1 MKTVSIRSL
10 YNYADRES
18 FGESESGELQY
29 TGYSARRTP
38 DTPDDDS
45 DLFGSSDDIRKYAG
59 NSALTGIERAVI
71 ILLRE
76 RVSL

>member
-1 MKTVSIRSL
+1 MKTVSIRSI

-29 TGYSARRTP
+29 TGYSARCSP

-45 DLFGSSDDIRKYAG
+45 DLFGSSDDIRNYCGK
-59 NSALTGIERAVI
+59 SALSPLELASV
-71 ILLRE
+71 ILLRGG
-76 RVSL
+76 